1 MKADL
6 PIMQQIANANNMY
19 HVFRSSYHPYLSQNA
34 IFPQT
39 HSYRSIIPLPS
50 MTLLAKI
57 LIKSSLNTLG
67 KQPNNP
73 TPVSRI
79 QCQHIVLHGSITA
92 LNTINLDISRATLL
106 GRFAHRLQDLA
117 VLVPGVKG
125 GCIKGRD
132 LLRDIV
138 VGRDQGG
145 EVI

>member
-1 MKADL
+1 MC
-6 PIMQQIANANNMY
+6 N
-19 HVFRSSYHPYLSQNA
+19 
-34 IFPQT
+34 
-39 HSYRSIIPLPS
+39 LPS
-50 MTLLAKI
+50 NPFIHFHHPITFDSFASKKI
-57 LIKSSLNTLG
+57 SAKSSLNTLG
-67 KQPNNP
+67 KKPNNP

-79 QCQHIVLHGSITA
+79 QCQHIVLHSSITA

-132 LLRDIV
+132 LPRDIV